1 MELPEIKNIISKMK
15 YSLTGINRL
24 DTSEKNISELED
36 IASETI
42 QQKHRKN
49 KRLKKIEQRLNDLW
63 DNTKFNIRVMRVS
76 ENGGGR

>member
-63 DNTKFNIRVMRVS
+63 DNTKFNIHVMRVS
-76 ENGGGR
+76 ENGGGQ

>member
-1 MELPEIKNIISKMK
+1 MELPEIKNTMSKMK